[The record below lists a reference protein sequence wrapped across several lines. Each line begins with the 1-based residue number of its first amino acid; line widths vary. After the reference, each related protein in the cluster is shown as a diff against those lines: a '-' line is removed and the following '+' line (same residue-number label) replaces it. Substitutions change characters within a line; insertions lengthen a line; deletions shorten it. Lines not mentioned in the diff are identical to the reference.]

1 MKVSAAGI
9 TFFFLITIALGDGE
23 FKTEFSS
30 EGAGSMAFKQ
40 PVVYPPQHP
49 DAVSAGGP
57 YQPTECCFAYT
68 THRIPRQRIVAYYG
82 TNGQCSKPGI
92 VFVTKRGKSICANPN
107 DQWVQ
112 DYIKG
117 MEEN

>member
-30 EGAGSMAFKQ
+30 
-40 PVVYPPQHP
+40 
-49 DAVSAGGP
+49 GGP